1 MLAVHSLPRS
11 LRQSNLR
18 NASRAADF
26 RGELVRATKGERQIK
41 LRRRKAISERKTKGG
56 ATEAQE
62 PEREALRLNES
73 GLSSDHYARRT
84 TRAVLS

>member
-1 MLAVHSLPRS
+1 MCSLYVPYPEVYA
-11 LRQSNLR
+11 SNLR

-26 RGELVRATKGERQIK
+26 RGELVRVTKGERQIK
-41 LRRRKAISERKTKGG
+41 LRRRKAISERKTKG

-84 TRAVLS
+84 TCAVLS